1 MEVCGV
7 PSAKSGNAFE
17 CIDTTSN
24 TDSCGGCVYPNPWAV
39 TSSGKDCTSPK
50 ALKVTC
56 RASRCVVDLCQE
68 GFEPNGP
75 REACV
80 PTSLK
85 RHAFRRASVSVPTT
99 IDLGH
104 NNGVTTDLGSNFNGK
119 LNEVG
124 ERPATSMMNPIGSML
139 AGDGSLSCLFSPPHI
154 PDDPPST
161 LSGLLVLFGN
171 ISAIARTVGDF
182 GELLGIEC
190 NCHNPAAS
198 HPSAPL
204 LKSVVDL
211 VLRVNIN
218 LNLLTNPADI
228 DTVADLLN
236 QILKASLRCLEL
248 SHLEYALRGILSQL
262 EGQVYQLLKGIK
274 LVPEGISNCD
284 CETDLVSSLRT
295 GSGLKK
301 RSALRRGVACAEAD
315 ETASFSLL
323 KTKRSLISL
332 DLTPLVPDGDGIL
345 DAGAI
350 LDHLNYFSE
359 PGFGDTSAPVDI
371 DLNCL
376 GLNGVNDEVIADLGN
391 GMNKPLNEVL
401 AVLAPFV
408 HPGELH
414 PCIKPK
420 PCNGSASGSESDSDS
435 GSHGPPPSKT
445 SSELGSSKGNPESS
459 RLCPPGS
466 TLKGDFT
473 APVDVDLSCLG
484 LNGVNGEAIVNLG
497 TGLNK
502 PLNEVLD
509 ILSPMLHPAN
519 VHPCIKPTPCY
530 GGGGSASE
538 PKSSPGTPSIPGT
551 PSGGTLPPQSEGEHR
566 PGSGSGCSSASLLTS
581 VPTASPPTGGSASD
595 STSPPTGSSGSDPES
610 SGSCTSDDD
619 PTAAV
624 DIDLDCLRINGI
636 NGEIIANL
644 GSGLNR
650 PLNEVLDVLS
660 PVVHPCIKPEP
671 CHGRGSA
678 SAPITSPAI
687 PSTSESSSGKSTAST
702 QAPHSGRGHESWSG
716 SQPSSPCLSSSVPAA
731 SRPPSTVPV
740 TTPAPSKTGFPSGKG
755 GSTCQKCLG
764 SSTSGDW
771 SHAVGIDLNCIG
783 INTVVTVD
791 LGPQVN
797 KLLNGLLDDTLNPI
811 VHAVPSLRS
820 EFVNAEVLK
829 TTLNESVGVVSSM
842 TDAAKVFYETCGC
855 KDIPGSKALLTIAVT
870 AKLKTSLDKL
880 QVNSTV
886 ESASA
891 ALNAA
896 HGVLAAAKSCETL
909 PGLEVH
915 LAMLIGNC
923 QELIPRLERLL
934 DGLATCD
941 CGKELSATPRLI
953 KKRRGY

>member
-1 MEVCGV
+1 MRLSISLVSTFLVILSSLAFLPTTVFGIHHRYAKKSQNAIVTARQHHLQPVTRDLIDLCINLRVVFDQLPLDLKSIIAGNVDVCLCLKDLDVFLNAKVEDLDVLGVLRLNIPVLRVFLDNLLRTSGKKCTLPPHAHFVCTNSDPCHVKCDPGFIRDGDQCVCSKPKKLCKGQCLASPNSCDPSATPRPLHSRRSEIVTLEEAQRYCGSMEVCGV

-610 SGSCTSDDD
+610 SG
-619 PTAAV
+619 
-624 DIDLDCLRINGI
+624 
-636 NGEIIANL
+636 E
-644 GSGLNR
+644 
-650 PLNEVLDVLS
+650 LS
-660 PVVHPCIKPEP
+660 IPC
-671 CHGRGSA
+671 S
-678 SAPITSPAI
+678 
-687 PSTSESSSGKSTAST
+687 
-702 QAPHSGRGHESWSG
+702 
-716 SQPSSPCLSSSVPAA
+716 L
-731 SRPPSTVPV
+731 
-740 TTPAPSKTGFPSGKG
+740 TTTN
-755 GSTCQKCLG
+755 
-764 SSTSGDW
+764 
-771 SHAVGIDLNCIG
+771 I
-783 INTVVTVD
+783 
-791 LGPQVN
+791 
-797 KLLNGLLDDTLNPI
+797 
-811 VHAVPSLRS
+811 
-820 EFVNAEVLK
+820 
-829 TTLNESVGVVSSM
+829 
-842 TDAAKVFYETCGC
+842 
-855 KDIPGSKALLTIAVT
+855 
-870 AKLKTSLDKL
+870 LDKL
-880 QVNSTV
+880 QD
-886 ESASA
+886 
-891 ALNAA
+891 
-896 HGVLAAAKSCETL
+896 HVLPMMIQPLQWILTL
-909 PGLEVH
+909 I
-915 LAMLIGNC
+915 A
-923 QELIPRLERLL
+923 
-934 DGLATCD
+934 
-941 CGKELSATPRLI
+941 
-953 KKRRGY
+953 